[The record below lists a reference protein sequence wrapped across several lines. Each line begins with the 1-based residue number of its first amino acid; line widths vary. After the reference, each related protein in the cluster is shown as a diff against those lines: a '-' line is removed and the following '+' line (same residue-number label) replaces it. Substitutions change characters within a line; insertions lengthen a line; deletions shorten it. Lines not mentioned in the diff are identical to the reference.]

1 MEVKALWN
9 YACEGNIRKL
19 KRYYKS
25 GGTKNIRFRERKKEH
40 SLIAGAYRNGQ
51 TETVKYLLS
60 IGETITEQEEPKLR
74 TIIDEMNT

>member
-25 GGTKNIRFRERKKEH
+25 GGTKNLRFRERKQEH

-51 TETVKYLLS
+51 KETVKYLLS
-60 IGETITEQEEPKLR
+60 IGETITEQEEAKLR